1 MEEKNSTIN
10 IKYKKREKVIKKPK
24 KKHDKRILI
33 IIVLILIMIA
43 LTISYYNP
51 KIWTQVASKFSGK
64 TKTSSSSTSESST
77 TTENVEAETKTIMN
91 TISSSGEIKTTFE
104 EKLELHTTYYF
115 SEIYVEKNQYI
126 EAGTKILKYTN
137 GTYLTAPC
145 NCVVTEINIP
155 DSGSLCTSQHY
166 ITIEGTDTLTT
177 TVSVSEDKLSKV
189 SIGQE
194 AQITVEALNKT
205 YTGYVTNINS
215 TATYS
220 SSGSKFAV
228 TIEFQNDSKALI
240 GMTGKTD
247 IILEKAENAVVVPTE
262 AVTTSNGTKTVTV
275 VKSDGTTEK
284 TKVETGISNDAYIV
298 IKSGITSGTTVQIT
312 KTTSTTSN
320 FMSQMMQM
328 QENSGGQRTQRQSSS
343 GSGSSN
349 SGEREFTGGSGQT
362 K

>member
-1 MEEKNSTIN
+1 MEEKNPTIN
-10 IKYKKREKVIKKPK
+10 IKYKKREKVIRKPK
-24 KKHDKRILI
+24 KKHDKRIGI
-33 IIVLILIMIA
+33 IILLTLIMIA
-43 LTISYYNP
+43 ITTTYYNP
-51 KIWTQVASKFSGK
+51 TIWTQITEKVFNKT
-64 TKTSSSSTSESST
+64 TKTSSSTTSST
-77 TTENVEAETKTIMN
+77 TTEDVEAETKTIMN
-91 TISSSGEIKTTFE
+91 TISASGEIKTTFE

-126 EAGTKILKYTN
+126 DAGTKILKYSN

-145 NCVVTEINIP
+145 NCVITEINTP
-155 DSGSLCTSQHY
+155 DSGSLCTSQNY

-177 TVSVSEDKLSKV
+177 TVSVSEDKLSKI

-205 YTGYVTNINS
+205 YTGYVTNISS

-220 SSGSKFAV
+220 SNGSKFNV
-228 TIEFQNDSKALI
+228 TIEFDNDSKALI

-262 AVTTSNGTKTVTV
+262 AVTTSNGVKTVTV
-275 VKSDGTTEK
+275 VKDDGTTEK

-298 IKSGITSGTTVQIT
+298 IKSGIESGTKVQIT
-312 KTTSTTSN
+312 KTTSSSSSG
-320 FMSQMMQM
+320 MSQMMQWN
-328 QENSGGQRTQRQSSS
+328 QNSGGQRVQRQNSSS
-343 GSGSSN
+343 GGSSGSSTK
-349 SGEREFTGGSGQT
+349 SSSMGSGTT